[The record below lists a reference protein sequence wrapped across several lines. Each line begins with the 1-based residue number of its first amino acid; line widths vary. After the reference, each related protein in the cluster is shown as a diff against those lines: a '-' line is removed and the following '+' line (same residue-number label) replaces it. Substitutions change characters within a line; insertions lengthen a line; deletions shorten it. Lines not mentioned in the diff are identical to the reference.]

1 MDVKLMAKAPAALI
15 DVGVPCKKGH
25 VCGRYAVSK
34 KCVTCATEA
43 ALAWNEANKAKHRA
57 NMRAYAARNP
67 EKRRAVVAAWRKA
80 NPDKVKVLHDSW
92 RAANLE
98 KYLNISRT
106 WKRRNP
112 AHRRAKAAER
122 RAMKLQRTPAWL
134 TADDFAAIKA
144 IYAEAAEKIAATGLC
159 WHVDHIVP
167 LLGKNVS
174 GLHVPW
180 NLQII
185 PGSENMRK
193 GNRHDG

>member
-1 MDVKLMAKAPAALI
+1 MAKAPAALI

-34 KCVTCATEA
+34 KCVICATEA

-57 NMRAYAARNP
+57 NVRTYAAKHR
-67 EKRRAVVAAWRKA
+67 EKNCQYAAAYRKA
-80 NPDKVKVLHDSW
+80 NPDKIKALNDSW
-92 RAANLE
+92 QAANPE
-98 KYLNISRT
+98 KYLGISRA
-106 WKRRNP
+106 WKLRNP

-122 RAMKLQRTPAWL
+122 RAIKLQRTPAWL
-134 TADDFAAIKA
+134 TDAHLSAIKA
-144 IYAEAAEKIAATGLC
+144 IYAEAAEKTVATGVC

-185 PGSENMRK
+185 TGSENMRK
-193 GNRHDG
+193 GNRHNG

>member
-1 MDVKLMAKAPAALI
+1 MAKAPVELY

-57 NMRAYAARNP
+57 NMRTHAAKNREKNCAYAR
-67 EKRRAVVAAWRKA
+67 EYRKA
-80 NPDKVKVLHDSW
+80 NPDKIKALNDSW
-92 RAANLE
+92 QAANPE
-98 KYLNISRT
+98 KYLGISRA
-106 WKRRNP
+106 WKLRNP
-112 AHRRAKAAER
+112 AHRRAKSAER
-122 RAMKLQRTPAWL
+122 RAMKMQRTPAWL
-134 TADDFAAIKA
+134 TANDFAAIKA
-144 IYAEAAEKIAATGLC
+144 IYAEATEKTTATGVC

-185 PGSENMRK
+185 TGSENSRK

>member
-1 MDVKLMAKAPAALI
+1 MAKAPAALI

-34 KCVTCATEA
+34 KCVICATEA

-80 NPDKVKVLHDSW
+80 NPDKVKVLHASW
-92 RAANLE
+92 RAANPE

-106 WKRRNP
+106 WKQRNP

-159 WHVDHIVP
+159 WHVDHIVQ

-174 GLHVPW
+174 GLHDPW
-180 NLQII
+180 NLQVI

-193 GNRHDG
+193 GNRHNG

>member
-1 MDVKLMAKAPAALI
+1 MARAPAELY

-43 ALAWNEANKAKHRA
+43 AMAWAAANKAKHRA
-57 NMRAYAARNP
+57 NMRGYAAKNREKNCAYAR
-67 EKRRAVVAAWRKA
+67 EYRKA
-80 NPDKVKVLHDSW
+80 NPDKIKALNDSW
-92 RAANLE
+92 QAANPE
-98 KYLNISRT
+98 KYLSISRA
-106 WKRRNP
+106 WKLRNP

-144 IYAEAAEKIAATGLC
+144 IYAEAAEKTAATGLC

-180 NLQII
+180 NLQVIS
-185 PGSENMRK
+185 GSENMRK

>member
-1 MDVKLMAKAPAALI
+1 MAKTPAELF

-57 NMRAYAARNP
+57 NVKAYYARNP
-67 EKRRAVVAAWRKA
+67 EKARAVVAAWRKA
-80 NPDKVKVLHDSW
+80 NPDKIKALNDSW
-92 RAANLE
+92 QAANPE
-98 KYLNISRT
+98 KYLRISSS
-106 WKRRNP
+106 WKLRNK
-112 AHRRAKAAER
+112 AHVSAKGAAR

-134 TADDFAAIKA
+134 TEAHLSAIKA
-144 IYAEAAEKIAATGLC
+144 VYAEAIEKTRTTGVC

>member
-1 MDVKLMAKAPAALI
+1 MAKAPAALI

-57 NMRAYAARNP
+57 NVRTYAAKHR
-67 EKRRAVVAAWRKA
+67 EKNCQYAAAYRKA
-80 NPDKVKVLHDSW
+80 NPGKIKALNDSW
-92 RAANLE
+92 QAANPE
-98 KYLNISRT
+98 KYLSISRA
-106 WKRRNP
+106 WKLRNP

-134 TADDFAAIKA
+134 TDAHLSAIKA
-144 IYAEAAEKIAATGLC
+144 IYAEATEKTAATGVC

-167 LLGKNVS
+167 LLGENVS

-185 PGSENMRK
+185 TGSENMRK
-193 GNRHDG
+193 GNRHNG

>member
-1 MDVKLMAKAPAALI
+1 MAKAPAALI

-34 KCVTCATEA
+34 KCVICATEA

-80 NPDKVKVLHDSW
+80 NPDKVKVLHASW
-92 RAANLE
+92 RAANPE

-106 WKRRNP
+106 WKPRNP

-122 RAMKLQRTPAWL
+122 RAVKLQRTPTWL
-134 TADDFAAIKA
+134 TETDLSAIKA
-144 IYAEAAEKIAATGLC
+144 IYAQAVEKTRATGVC

-167 LLGKNVS
+167 LLGENVS

-180 NLQII
+180 NLQVI

-193 GNRHDG
+193 GNRHNG

>member
-1 MDVKLMAKAPAALI
+1 MPKAPVELY

-43 ALAWNEANKAKHRA
+43 ALAWNEANKDKHRA
-57 NMRAYAARNP
+57 NVRAYAARNP
-67 EKRRAVVAAWRKA
+67 EKTRAVVAAWRKA
-80 NPDKVKVLHDSW
+80 NPDKVKVLNDSW
-92 RAANLE
+92 QAANPE
-98 KYLNISRT
+98 KYRNIAIQ
-106 WKRRNP
+106 WKARNP
-112 AHRRAKAAER
+112 GYVRAIGAARRAG
-122 RAMKLQRTPAWL
+122 KLLRTPTWL
-134 TADDFAAIKA
+134 TTDDFAAIKA
-144 IYAEAAEKIAATGLC
+144 IYAEAAEKTRVTGVC

-185 PGSENMRK
+185 TGSENSRK

>member
-1 MDVKLMAKAPAALI
+1 MPKAPVELY

-43 ALAWNEANKAKHRA
+43 ALAWNEANKDKHRA
-57 NMRAYAARNP
+57 NVRTHAAKNREKNCAYAR
-67 EKRRAVVAAWRKA
+67 EYRKA
-80 NPDKVKVLHDSW
+80 NPDKIKALNDSW
-92 RAANLE
+92 QAANPE
-98 KYLNISRT
+98 KYLGISRA
-106 WKRRNP
+106 WKLRNP
-112 AHRRAKAAER
+112 AHRRAKSAER
-122 RAMKLQRTPAWL
+122 RAMKMQRTPAWL

-144 IYAEAAEKIAATGLC
+144 IYAEATEKTTATGVC

-185 PGSENMRK
+185 TGSENSRK

>member
-1 MDVKLMAKAPAALI
+1 MAKAPAKLI
-15 DVGVPCKKGH
+15 DVGVPCKNGH

-57 NMRAYAARNP
+57 NVRVYASKNR
-67 EKRRAVVAAWRKA
+67 EKNREYASGYRKA
-80 NPDKVKVLHDSW
+80 NPDKIKALNDSW
-92 RAANLE
+92 QAKNPE
-98 KYLNISRT
+98 KYLLISSS
-106 WKRRNP
+106 WKLRNK
-112 AHRRAKAAER
+112 AHVRAKAAER
-122 RAMKLQRTPAWL
+122 RAVKLQRTPTWL
-134 TADDFAAIKA
+134 TKAHLAEIKA
-144 IYAEAAEKIAATGLC
+144 IYVEAAEKTRLTGEG

-167 LLGKNVS
+167 LLGKTVS

-180 NLQII
+180 NLQIL

>member
-1 MDVKLMAKAPAALI
+1 MAKAPAALI

-25 VCGRYAVSK
+25 VVGRYAVSK

-57 NMRAYAARNP
+57 NVRVYAAKHREEHRAYASAY
-67 EKRRAVVAAWRKA
+67 RKA
-80 NPDKVKVLHDSW
+80 NPDRVKALNDRW
-92 RAANLE
+92 QAANPE
-98 KYLNISRT
+98 KYLDISRT
-106 WKRRNP
+106 WKLRNK
-112 AHRRAKAAER
+112 AHVCAKGAAR
-122 RAMKLQRTPAWL
+122 RAMKLQRTPPWL
-134 TADDFAAIKA
+134 TEAHLADIKA
-144 IYAEAAEKIAATGLC
+144 VYAEAAEKTRVTGQS

-167 LLGKNVS
+167 LLGKTVS

-180 NLQII
+180 NLQVI

>member
-1 MDVKLMAKAPAALI
+1 MAKAPAALI

-34 KCVTCATEA
+34 KCVICATEA

-80 NPDKVKVLHDSW
+80 NPDKVKVLHASW
-92 RAANLE
+92 RAANPE

-106 WKRRNP
+106 WKQRNP

-144 IYAEAAEKIAATGLC
+144 IYAEAAEKIAATGLS

-167 LLGKNVS
+167 LLGENVS

-180 NLQII
+180 NLQVI

-193 GNRHDG
+193 GNRHNG

>member
-1 MDVKLMAKAPAALI
+1 MAKAPAELY

-43 ALAWNEANKAKHRA
+43 ALAWNEANKTKHRA
-57 NMRAYAARNP
+57 NMRTHAAKNREKNCAYAR
-67 EKRRAVVAAWRKA
+67 EYRKA
-80 NPDKVKVLHDSW
+80 NPDKIKALNDSW
-92 RAANLE
+92 QAANPE
-98 KYLNISRT
+98 KYLGISRA
-106 WKRRNP
+106 WKLRNP
-112 AHRRAKAAER
+112 AHRRAKSAER
-122 RAMKLQRTPAWL
+122 RAMKMQRTPTWL

-144 IYAEAAEKIAATGLC
+144 IYAEATEKTTATGVC

-185 PGSENMRK
+185 TGSENSRK

>member
-1 MDVKLMAKAPAALI
+1 MAKTPAALI

-25 VCGRYAVSK
+25 VCGRYAVGK
-34 KCVTCATEA
+34 KCVICATEA

-92 RAANLE
+92 RAANPE
-98 KYLNISRT
+98 KYLNISRA
-106 WKRRNP
+106 WKLRNP
-112 AHRRAKAAER
+112 AYRRAKVAER

-134 TADDFAAIKA
+134 TDAHLSAIKA
-144 IYAEAAEKIAATGLC
+144 IYAEAAKKTAATGVC

-167 LLGKNVS
+167 LLGENVS

-185 PGSENMRK
+185 TGSENMRK
-193 GNRHDG
+193 GNRHNG

>member
-1 MDVKLMAKAPAALI
+1 MDGELMAKAPAQLI

-25 VCGRYAVSK
+25 VVGRYAVSK

-57 NMRAYAARNP
+57 NVRVYAAKHREKNCAYASAY
-67 EKRRAVVAAWRKA
+67 RKA
-80 NPDKVKVLHDSW
+80 NPDKVKVVNGRW
-92 RAANLE
+92 QEANPE
-98 KYLNISRT
+98 KYLRISST
-106 WKRRNP
+106 WKMRNK
-112 AHRRAKAAER
+112 AHVRAKAGAR

-134 TADDFAAIKA
+134 TDAHLADIKA
-144 IYAEAAEKIAATGLC
+144 FYVEAAEKTRTTGIS

-167 LLGKNVS
+167 LLGKTVS

-180 NLQII
+180 NLQVI

-193 GNRHDG
+193 GNRHHG

>member
-1 MDVKLMAKAPAALI
+1 MAKAPAALI
-15 DVGVPCKKGH
+15 DVGVPCKRGH

-34 KCVTCATEA
+34 KCVICATEA

-80 NPDKVKVLHDSW
+80 NPDKVKVLHASW
-92 RAANLE
+92 RAANPE

-106 WKRRNP
+106 WKQRNP

-144 IYAEAAEKIAATGLC
+144 IYAEAAEKIAATGLS

-167 LLGKNVS
+167 LLGENVS

-180 NLQII
+180 NLQVI